1 LSTFRVLTIKNTP
14 GRDRID
20 KARFS
25 ILELILFRHTYSY
38 EIELRKIKIVLEDAS
53 RLKETYPPLV
63 KDFLGKLKE
72 ED

>member
-1 LSTFRVLTIKNTP
+1 
-14 GRDRID
+14 
-20 KARFS
+20 
-25 ILELILFRHTYSY
+25 
-38 EIELRKIKIVLEDAS
+38 VLEDAS